1 MSTALQVGKLER
13 LKPDRAFLKLEQCAN
28 RDLSESALEVPLFDF
43 ASTHHQLGAR
53 LVTIPANR
61 AFARHTHPKA
71 HHFIYVLR
79 GTGVLEYDGAMYILK
94 PGEYCVVCK
103 GVVHKLGAGEDGLLA
118 MIVNS
123 PTYENGDPA
132 HVHYLED
139 ETLVSV
145 EFASNGDATQR

>member
-1 MSTALQVGKLER
+1 MSTELQFGKLEH
-13 LKPDRAFLKLEQCAN
+13 LQPDSPFLKLEQSAN
-28 RDLSESALEVPLFDF
+28 QNLSESALEVPLFDF
-43 ASTHHQLGAR
+43 ASTHHQLGVR

-61 AFARHTHPKA
+61 AFARHIHPNA
-71 HHFIYVLR
+71 YHFIYVVD
-79 GTGVLEYDGAMYILK
+79 GTGILEYDGAWYILK
-94 PGEYCVVCK
+94 PGEYCLVRK

-145 EFASNGDATQR
+145 EFASNGHTA

>member
-1 MSTALQVGKLER
+1 MSTELQFGKLER
-13 LKPDRAFLKLEQCAN
+13 LKPNRSFLKLEQSAN
-28 RDLSESALEVPLFDF
+28 QGLGEAALEVPLFDF

-61 AFARHTHPKA
+61 AFARHVHPNA
-71 HHFIYVLR
+71 YHFIYVVS
-79 GTGVLEYDGAMYILK
+79 GTGVLEYDGAKYILK

-103 GVVHKLGAGEDGLLA
+103 GVAHKLGAGEDGLLA
-118 MIVNS
+118 LIVNS
-123 PTYENGDPA
+123 PAYENGDPA

-145 EFASNGDATQR
+145 EFASNGDAI

>member
-1 MSTALQVGKLER
+1 MMSTELQFGKLEQ
-13 LKPDRAFLKLEQCAN
+13 LNPHCSFLKLEQSAN
-28 RDLSESALEVPLFDF
+28 QDLSESALEVPLFDF
-43 ASTHHQLGAR
+43 ASTHHQIGAR

-61 AFARHTHPKA
+61 AFARHIHPNA
-71 HHFIYVLR
+71 HHFIYVVN
-79 GTGVLEYDGAMYILK
+79 GTGVLEYDGARYVLK

-145 EFASNGDATQR
+145 EFASNGHTA

>member
-1 MSTALQVGKLER
+1 MSTELQFGKLER
-13 LKPDRAFLKLEQCAN
+13 LRPDRSFLKLEQHAN
-28 RDLSESALEVPLFDF
+28 QDLSESALEVSLFDF

-61 AFARHTHPKA
+61 AFARHIHPKA
-71 HHFIYVLR
+71 YHFIYVVR
-79 GTGVLEYDGAMYILK
+79 GTGVLEYDGATYILK

-118 MIVNS
+118 MIINS

-145 EFASNGDATQR
+145 ELASNGNAT